1 MGKQINVGL
10 KFTADTGQAKASIQ
24 ELQSLLNKIS
34 LEGASTSKAAPI
46 TEAKRIREA
55 AEAAKELAYH
65 LNNAYNIKTGRF
77 DLSALDKS
85 LKISKSNI
93 TELSTKL
100 IGAGDTGQQ
109 AFLKLAQSISQ
120 ADQPMLKV
128 SNKLQDFAKVLKQ
141 TAKYQLSNN
150 MIRGFTGAIQSAY
163 GYAKDL
169 NASLTDIRIVT
180 GQNADQMAKFAEQA
194 NKAAKALSTT
204 TTDYTKGSLIY
215 FQQGL
220 GDEEVR
226 ERTEATIK
234 MANVTGESTSKIA
247 DQLTAVWNNFADGS
261 KKLSYYADAM
271 VALGAATASSSDE
284 ISEGVNKFAATAKTV
299 GLSYEYATAALA
311 TVTARTR
318 ESADVVGNAF
328 KTLFA
333 RIQGLNQGDTLDD
346 GTTLNKYSSA
356 LDKVGVN
363 IKTTSGELKGMDA
376 IIDEL
381 GPKWKNLADDQKMAL
396 AQTVAGVRQYSQ
408 FMALMN
414 NYDYFKENVGVA
426 EQSTGTLDKQAEIYA
441 ESWEAAQKRVRA
453 AAEGVYQDLIDDKFF
468 ISLNNGLADVISGLD
483 AFIEKAG
490 GLKTIIMALSGVIL
504 ANFSNKIPEA
514 IKNVK
519 YNFDVLTKGSEKAYQ
534 NIIKSIEIATTDSL
548 KEHKIDENSAYAQQL
563 KDINQLTIAK
573 NKLAKVEDQ
582 LSDSEAQKA
591 KSDLSILQTQVEEI
605 TKLRYEAEE
614 LEKSLSKQRT
624 TLANRDM
631 SSSIKVKGTYFMGS
645 EISELSDKKE
655 KTSDLGIS
663 SNYEIAIKQVQEYSK
678 ALEVA
683 SKEIRLFSTSS
694 QNLMFKA
701 VDANDLD
708 RSIKVFQGLDFER
721 PVGSVDSMVNSI
733 QVLNN
738 TMIPTGQKISLVKKE
753 VQGLSSLINPT
764 IQQVTG
770 LDEVFKELGRAS
782 SVEELNKGIELLKSK
797 LKSATIEGKDF
808 EAVLKATNKDFQSYI
823 QQKNEFQD
831 KQDRLSELIKVKNQG
846 FQDFNPNPNIDF
858 SQKAGAYIGAITSA
872 TSSINMFIGAYRTL
886 MNPDTSG
893 LEKITSVFFSLAS
906 SGGMAIQAFKN
917 LQILMTKLET
927 SQLVGR
933 FLVNKKG
940 KAFSTILEG
949 SNSILQNAMQ
959 KGQSSKKFDSLKKE
973 TKEII
978 AATVAQQAKNEI
990 DKEAAAAEIAK
1001 ALAADGVTEAEAK
1014 ATATEV
1020 AHNVSL
1026 QTQTKLLWANIKAWA
1041 AQNVVML
1048 GSLAV
1053 IGFLIAGISIYNAHR
1068 QKEMETASKNAQKA
1082 REEAEANEEI
1092 LKTNQDLINSYESLY
1107 NKYKQIQDAYKKGT
1121 STVEDLAEAQEN
1133 LSNSAQ
1139 EVADA
1144 LKLQGAALDII
1155 SGNWDALQEKISSQT
1170 QQDIQESLQLEYKS
1184 QTADAENLVQ
1194 QNRENYKSYGFA
1206 LDNNGSVNYSSAIK
1220 DFQHLTLESGDLG
1233 GVQFLKLDTSSGE
1246 AIAQSYKELQE
1257 LYNELSETA
1266 TDYELK
1272 HGALKNISDYL
1283 SAMEETYT
1291 EYASHADK
1299 IQKLNVQSAS
1309 YRSFGGVSNAYSIN
1323 SVEDYDN
1330 YVQEMMSHLADQ
1342 NQIEKN
1348 SQAYQDLQESVEAYL
1363 ATISDVKAF
1372 QVQSK
1377 AFDDIAK
1384 KQKDSSKL
1392 TRDSIIEYY
1401 NNLSDEDKTLF
1412 FKIDFDNNQ
1421 SIEAFDNQLKLL
1433 RTLAERETIQVKI
1446 DLAQSGIDLL
1456 NNNKATTEDWLAWAK
1471 QMREAYGDAFSLED
1485 FLGKSSDQQYSYL
1498 LGLKTSGN
1506 NQLESNNQTSIDEL
1520 NKAIADN
1527 EAKIDAG
1534 KEDYSK
1540 NSDSLIKAQNILT
1553 QLEQARLDIA
1563 SGDKTVDYSALS
1575 ESTGIDGLKDVT
1587 SLNEAITTQK
1597 ENVNILQEAVDGY
1610 KNLSSEID
1618 NYKGQIEDLNNEQL
1632 IRDTI
1637 GWRDALKEQAE
1648 ALGLNYDE
1656 IVDFA
1661 QALQDTAKNS
1671 EKIDEN
1677 ISTDVKAATQLAK
1690 SAKQTSK
1697 GLDSL
1702 NDNLKNWKK
1711 AINGKDIIKQSEALD
1726 DMADAMADVMD
1737 ISDEL
1742 DAAGI
1747 KLGKHFKDYL
1757 ANNMDVVEK
1766 AADGDRDAILQL
1778 QQVAA
1783 EDIVLQIT
1791 SDPNE
1796 QNQLISNVTS
1806 LMENIQ
1812 SMLDSQDLKI
1822 GSPIMD
1828 NAPLLASLNDLINS
1842 VGMSVSQAQ
1851 SLLAG
1856 LGFDAK
1862 VKEVDSKPSTVKRTI
1877 QYVEVSPDKWG
1888 YPSVINI
1895 KEKELTDTIEGGQI
1909 GNALEIT
1916 SGQYVG
1922 GGNVSG
1928 AVGGTGRHS
1937 GSGSGS
1943 GGKGS
1948 TKSTSHADQK
1958 NYSDKERYH
1967 TIKNQIE
1974 DLNSAYDDLN
1984 KAKDR
1989 AFGKDR
1995 LKYMDSEISKTQE
2008 LIDAQEEYL
2017 RQIRANLPTDKSIME
2032 EAYNSYIG
2040 GPAIEYD
2047 ASGNI
2052 SNFDEIQD
2060 AMFDKYNKMAGSLTE
2075 DDDNWK
2081 IFEKQYELLEKYI
2094 KQYEET
2100 YDLARDEQ
2108 SKLQELQNQKVDL
2121 QLEQVQYEVEIK
2133 LDIPDSQIKVLE
2145 YKLGRIDDD
2154 AFKALDA
2161 IELMS
2166 QKADNL
2172 KQQIAINK
2180 QGLNDV
2186 LSLTMSAAE
2195 ISQILAGNLEV
2206 LNKKTLTDDQVS
2218 AIKEYR
2224 DNLLDLNSQFDDL
2237 RKEIEDKVMSAF
2249 DAWKEKLDKGI
2260 ASIDHYNTVL
2270 DDYKNII
2277 DIVGKDTLGITDA
2290 FMTNLAQRTT
2300 DNAINKLR
2308 SVKSEYETIVK
2319 ARDEASSKLADAE
2332 ARKDQASVDF
2342 WKQTLDTINEEVESS
2357 NEEMMQAWQDAL
2369 ESLATQFENT
2379 MNNLIDTFNKSVYA
2393 LGGLDALSDDFSR
2406 QQENADL
2413 MLDDY
2418 QKIYELSKLSRD
2430 INKTI
2435 DDTDIISG
2443 KQKLKKLLGQI
2454 NDLQEDGNEMSKYDL
2469 EYLQKTYDLRLAE
2482 IELEEAQ
2489 RAKNTVR
2496 LQKDSEG
2503 NWSYIYTQSSDAIDS
2518 AQQKYEDALYAM
2530 QDLSSNYIDEMSEK
2544 LISTSKEMQEAIA
2557 AIRIQDY
2564 ANIDDYYAAVK
2575 KVQDQYEEEMNV
2587 QQNELQ
2593 KAIDNNKELY
2603 NTDWQN
2609 YHDATGYKI
2618 SDLENFATTFK
2629 DTLLGT
2635 LLNSES
2641 DTANFTDILKNSVD
2655 GLTEGL
2661 LEASRQYYL
2670 NLEEAMNAA
2679 GTSTKQFADDA
2690 SQAINQVI
2698 SDSDK
2703 GTAAVKKMSEEMK
2716 TAFEDITDSVSSW
2729 QESYGMSME
2738 KIIQA
2743 NLNVIESFNSML
2755 EALSID
2761 PSDLEITYNVAK
2773 KMDSDAKKPDSFDT
2787 GGYTGNWGSSGRLA
2801 MLHQKELVLN
2811 ESDTANMLTAVQI
2824 TRAMLD
2830 TIDLNARQA
2839 SFGLG
2844 NLVAS
2849 GIRDDKSQTLQQEVK
2864 ITAEFPNVQDHTEIE
2879 QAFNNLIN
2887 QASQYAN
2894 RK

>member
-363 IKTTSGELKGMDA
+363 IKTTSGELKGMDV
-376 IIDEL
+376 ILDEL
-381 GPKWKNLADDQKMAL
+381 GPKWKTLADDQKMAL

-468 ISLNNGLADVISGLD
+468 ISLNNGLADTISGLD

-514 IKNVK
+514 IDKVR
-519 YNFDVLTKGSEKAYQ
+519 YNFDVLTKGSDKAYQ
-534 NIIKSIEIATTDSL
+534 RILTQMNSATEDQFKKYDVYQDIKSKGKDTSNLEKGINRDSSLGVEIKQANQLTALKLRYASVEDKLNETEKQRYQIELNTIEAQQKQVLALTQQTETLRQNIELKKKALLDTDVDKIALGKFNEQSSINQLESLNSHNEGGQYNALINDTNNFISFLEIANSSIAKQYNLMNKTMAEALNDPDINIRNFKLFADSTTSDFLDQIAGMSKSLENLKGTKQVGAAIDTIRNNLKSLSSVIPQTIQQATGLDKAFRQVNIAMASGDTDKIQDALLNLVQSFDEATISGKDFETVLQSLHGKNVAELKQMFLELNLSEDQAEENAKTLKAQLDSFNPQHVIAVSETFANLAGGAMSAYSTIASVRSIISSLNDNDLSAWEKFAAVLSGLSMIAMNGSAMVGQFVNAGKGVVSLATQLSALNNPIGQLAASFTSTGLAASAAKGGIAAFVTGAGTAILVVGTLAVVIGGLVAIFKSIHDASPEGKLERVSEAAEKTKQAAEEATQKYQELKTAFDNYDTAIDKLDDLKVGTEEFAEALAKANEQAWDLIEAYDLIKSEDWHIDEKTGKIIIDKSGKNKATQGAKEEENTLNTLSNATDLQKSAAELNVAANNLEKKSSSFGNKTSDEIIKGLIKASDGKSLERIKTEYNNASEGDKNSLNRKYAEAIYGENATPQDIALIKQIFQKDTFQRLQNYNDATKKYQQDVDSSFGQQVLSVLNNNEAYQNSKYKNLIYDSSLTDSQ
-548 KEHKIDENSAYAQQL
+548 EKIDEALAEYSNKSNKEIRKELDASLPENYKRVRNQVIDTANDNKVVYSNLDDAREMLAYKKALGDIGDNASETAIKITEATKNFSSSDKKGLDILLGNLSSKDVQKYKKSKLTDDEFKNSILSDSAREKLKDVGVDKDVIEGWFESLQKQIESYKPPEFDLSNWQENFENQLIAAEKISDGGILKDKYYEELSPELQKFFTDLQNGTHILTISADEFNQKIRELSQQDLKESLDNSAYA
-563 KDINQLTIAK
+563 INQGVKAYGKT
-573 NKLAKVEDQ
+573 VGR
-582 LSDSEAQKA
+582 EA
-591 KSDLSILQTQVEEI
+591 T
-605 TKLRYEAEE
+605 
-614 LEKSLSKQRT
+614 
-624 TLANRDM
+624 
-631 SSSIKVKGTYFMGS
+631 
-645 EISELSDKKE
+645 
-655 KTSDLGIS
+655 
-663 SNYEIAIKQVQEYSK
+663 
-678 ALEVA
+678 
-683 SKEIRLFSTSS
+683 
-694 QNLMFKA
+694 
-701 VDANDLD
+701 
-708 RSIKVFQGLDFER
+708 
-721 PVGSVDSMVNSI
+721 
-733 QVLNN
+733 
-738 TMIPTGQKISLVKKE
+738 
-753 VQGLSSLINPT
+753 
-764 IQQVTG
+764 
-770 LDEVFKELGRAS
+770 LDEVDKSARTMLENPNLYSEGTTAYQGMLAATGIDVSNLETTEERVKAVAQAWLELTGNFENGQTALAAS
-782 SVEELNKGIELLKSK
+782 MGSIKDLDAALVNGEISVKSYDKAFNAVLAADAKANGFDYSEIEDYAEALMELNK
-797 LKSATIEGKDF
+797 
-808 EAVLKATNKDFQSYI
+808 
-823 QQKNEFQD
+823 
-831 KQDRLSELIKVKNQG
+831 
-846 FQDFNPNPNIDF
+846 
-858 SQKAGAYIGAITSA
+858 
-872 TSSINMFIGAYRTL
+872 
-886 MNPDTSG
+886 
-893 LEKITSVFFSLAS
+893 
-906 SGGMAIQAFKN
+906 
-917 LQILMTKLET
+917 KLEDNE
-927 SQLVGR
+927 QLA
-933 FLVNKKG
+933 KK
-940 KAFSTILEG
+940 I
-949 SNSILQNAMQ
+949 
-959 KGQSSKKFDSLKKE
+959 
-973 TKEII
+973 
-978 AATVAQQAKNEI
+978 
-990 DKEAAAAEIAK
+990 
-1001 ALAADGVTEAEAK
+1001 ALAEKKQSK
-1014 ATATEV
+1014 AVEDLGKNYEDYVEV
-1020 AHNVSL
+1020 L
-1026 QTQTKLLWANIKAWA
+1026 
-1041 AQNVVML
+1041 
-1048 GSLAV
+1048 
-1053 IGFLIAGISIYNAHR
+1053 
-1068 QKEMETASKNAQKA
+1068 
-1082 REEAEANEEI
+1082 AEANE
-1092 LKTNQDLINSYESLY
+1092 NQNIKNTE
-1107 NKYKQIQDAYKKGT
+1107 KY
-1121 STVEDLAEAQEN
+1121 
-1133 LSNSAQ
+1133 
-1139 EVADA
+1139 
-1144 LKLQGAALDII
+1144 
-1155 SGNWDALQEKISSQT
+1155 
-1170 QQDIQESLQLEYKS
+1170 
-1184 QTADAENLVQ
+1184 
-1194 QNRENYKSYGFA
+1194 
-1206 LDNNGSVNYSSAIK
+1206 
-1220 DFQHLTLESGDLG
+1220 
-1233 GVQFLKLDTSSGE
+1233 
-1246 AIAQSYKELQE
+1246 
-1257 LYNELSETA
+1257 
-1266 TDYELK
+1266 
-1272 HGALKNISDYL
+1272 
-1283 SAMEETYT
+1283 
-1291 EYASHADK
+1291 
-1299 IQKLNVQSAS
+1299 
-1309 YRSFGGVSNAYSIN
+1309 
-1323 SVEDYDN
+1323 
-1330 YVQEMMSHLADQ
+1330 
-1342 NQIEKN
+1342 
-1348 SQAYQDLQESVEAYL
+1348 
-1363 ATISDVKAF
+1363 
-1372 QVQSK
+1372 SK
-1377 AFDDIAK
+1377 AIQSLRQDM
-1384 KQKDSSKL
+1384 SLL
-1392 TRDSIIEYY
+1392 TGLE
-1401 NNLSDEDKTLF
+1401 E
-1412 FKIDFDNNQ
+1412 
-1421 SIEAFDNQLKLL
+1421 
-1433 RTLAERETIQVKI
+1433 
-1446 DLAQSGIDLL
+1446 
-1456 NNNKATTEDWLAWAK
+1456 
-1471 QMREAYGDAFSLED
+1471 DAFSDEFINSKD
-1485 FLGKSSDQQYSYL
+1485 TQQAL
-1498 LGLKTSGN
+1498 ADIANGVDGAVEKFRLMATM
-1506 NQLESNNQTSIDEL
+1506 NQLQVKFKVDEGDLSNLYGQIEAL
-1520 NKAIADN
+1520 N
-1527 EAKIDAG
+1527 
-1534 KEDYSK
+1534 
-1540 NSDSLIKAQNILT
+1540 AQNIEIGT
-1553 QLEQARLDIA
+1553 TINDAPALD
-1563 SGDKTVDYSALS
+1563 ALA
-1575 ESTGIDGLKDVT
+1575 EL
-1587 SLNEAITTQK
+1587 LNETGATADQMQAIF
-1597 ENVNILQEAVDGY
+1597 N
-1610 KNLSSEID
+1610 
-1618 NYKGQIEDLNNEQL
+1618 
-1632 IRDTI
+1632 
-1637 GWRDALKEQAE
+1637 
-1648 ALGLNYDE
+1648 ALGWDPEIEYVPVDANTATALRSMGYQQYATLNADSSYNVQPIPLSGE
-1656 IVDFA
+1656 QTLAAGSQIYVPKIKTKA
-1661 QALQDTAKNS
+1661 MGGGSYK
-1671 EKIDEN
+1671 KIDVPTPTLGN
-1677 ISTDVKAATQLAK
+1677 KK
-1690 SAKQTSK
+1690 S
-1697 GLDSL
+1697 
-1702 NDNLKNWKK
+1702 
-1711 AINGKDIIKQSEALD
+1711 
-1726 DMADAMADVMD
+1726 
-1737 ISDEL
+1737 
-1742 DAAGI
+1742 
-1747 KLGKHFKDYL
+1747 
-1757 ANNMDVVEK
+1757 
-1766 AADGDRDAILQL
+1766 
-1778 QQVAA
+1778 
-1783 EDIVLQIT
+1783 
-1791 SDPNE
+1791 P
-1796 QNQLISNVTS
+1796 
-1806 LMENIQ
+1806 
-1812 SMLDSQDLKI
+1812 
-1822 GSPIMD
+1822 
-1828 NAPLLASLNDLINS
+1828 
-1842 VGMSVSQAQ
+1842 
-1851 SLLAG
+1851 
-1856 LGFDAK
+1856 
-1862 VKEVDSKPSTVKRTI
+1862 
-1877 QYVEVSPDKWG
+1877 
-1888 YPSVINI
+1888 
-1895 KEKELTDTIEGGQI
+1895 
-1909 GNALEIT
+1909 
-1916 SGQYVG
+1916 
-1922 GGNVSG
+1922 
-1928 AVGGTGRHS
+1928 
-1937 GSGSGS
+1937 GS
-1943 GGKGS
+1943 GGSGGGGK
-1948 TKSTSHADQK
+1948 KSHAGQK

-2008 LIDAQEEYL
+2008 LIKAQEEYL
-2017 RQIRANLPTDKSIME
+2017 RQIKANLPKDKEIME
-2032 EAYNSYIG
+2032 TAYNKYIG

-2154 AFKALDA
+2154 AFKVLDA
-2161 IELMS
+2161 IELLS

-2186 LSLTMSAAE
+2186 LALTMSAAE

-2270 DDYKNII
+2270 DNYKNII

-2308 SVKSEYETIVK
+2308 SVKSEYETIIK

-2332 ARKDQASVDF
+2332 ARKDKASIDF
-2342 WKQTLDTINEEVESS
+2342 WQQTLDAINEEVEGS

-2369 ESLATQFENT
+2369 ESLTTQFENT

-2393 LGGLDALSDDFSR
+2393 LGGLDALGDDFSR

-2430 INKTI
+2430 VNKTI
-2435 DDTDIISG
+2435 NDTDIISG

-2454 NDLQEDGNEMSKYDL
+2454 NDLQEDGNKMSKYDL

-2641 DTANFTDILKNSVD
+2641 DTANFTDILKDSVD

-2811 ESDTANMLTAVQI
+2811 ESDTANMLTAIQI

-2849 GIRDDKSQTLQQEVK
+2849 GIRDYKTETLQQEVK

>member
-34 LEGASTSKAAPI
+34 LEGAGTSKAAPL

-65 LNNAYNIKTGRF
+65 LNNAYNTKTGKF

-128 SNKLQDFAKVLKQ
+128 SNKLQDFAKVLRQ

-163 GYAKDL
+163 HYAQNL

-180 GQNADQMAKFAEQA
+180 GYNTDQMAKFAEQA

-226 ERTEATIK
+226 ERTETTIK

-261 KKLSYYADAM
+261 KELSYYADAM

-318 ESADVVGNAF
+318 ESADVVGNAYR
-328 KTLFA
+328 TLFA

-363 IKTTSGELKGMDA
+363 IKTTSGELKGMDQ

-381 GPKWKNLADDQKMAL
+381 GPKWQSLANDQKMAL
-396 AQTVAGVRQYSQ
+396 AQTVAGVRQYGQ

-414 NYDYFKENVGVA
+414 NYDYFKENVQVVRD
-426 EQSTGTLDKQAEIYA
+426 STGTLEKQAEIYA
-441 ESWEAAQKRVRA
+441 ESWKAAQKQVRA
-453 AAEGVYQDLIDDKFF
+453 VAEGVYQDLIDDKFF
-468 ISLNNGLADVISGLD
+468 ISLNNGLADIISGLD

-504 ANFSNKIPEA
+504 TNFSNKIPDA
-514 IKNVK
+514 IKNVQ
-519 YNFDVLTKGSEKAYQ
+519 YNFNILTKGSEKAYQ
-534 NIIKSIEIATTDSL
+534 NIIKSMEIATTNSL

-605 TKLRYEAEE
+605 TNLRYEVEG

-624 TLANRDM
+624 ALANRDM

-663 SNYEIAIKQVQEYSK
+663 NNYDVAIKQVQEYSK
-678 ALEVA
+678 ALEMA
-683 SKEIRLFSTSS
+683 SKEIKLFSTSS

-701 VDANDLD
+701 VDANDLN
-708 RSIKVFQGLDFER
+708 RSIKVFQGLDFEH
-721 PVGSVDSMVNSI
+721 PIGSVDSMVNSI
-733 QVLNN
+733 QALND
-738 TMIPTGQKISLVKKE
+738 TMIPTNQKLSLVKKE

-770 LDEVFKELGRAS
+770 LDEAFKELDRAS

-808 EAVLKATNKDFQSYI
+808 EAVLKATNKDFQAYM
-823 QQKNEFQD
+823 QQKNDFQD
-831 KQDRLSELIKVKNQG
+831 KQSQLSELIKNKNQG

-927 SQLVGR
+927 SQLVGK

-940 KAFSTILEG
+940 EAFSTILEG

-959 KGQSSKKFDSLKKE
+959 KGSSSKKFDSLKKE
-973 TKEII
+973 TREII
-978 AATVAQQAKNEI
+978 AATVAQQTKNKI
-990 DKEAAAAEIAK
+990 DEEGAAAEIAK
-1001 ALAADGVTEAEAK
+1001 ALAADGVTEAEAE

-1026 QTQTKLLWANIKAWA
+1026 QTQTKLLWANVKGWA
-1041 AQNVVML
+1041 AQNTAML
-1048 GSLAV
+1048 MSFAA
-1053 IGFLIAGISIYNAHR
+1053 IAALITVISIYNARR
-1068 QKEMETASKNAQKA
+1068 QEEIETASKNAQKA
-1082 REEAEANEEI
+1082 REEANANEEV
-1092 LKTNQDLINSYESLY
+1092 LKSNTELVNSYQELY
-1107 NKYKQIQDAYKKGT
+1107 NKYKETQALYAKGKATSEDLITAQDSLKSSAEDVADTLGIQGSALDILSGKYEELSQKIQQSQLESISGAI
-1121 STVEDLAEAQEN
+1121 EDESLALSSAGQNLATTTKYSNYSIFIGNRSKIPQEIQEKILNGEYNNLYAQRGGQSVSISNTTNSEKLAEAYESYQKLYEDLSKSMSSADFNTNKLAIGISKYLSDNKEAYELYKQSSSN
-1133 LSNSAQ
+1133 LDNLRVQNSSWQSFGNIKNAYDISSAQ
-1139 EVADA
+1139 D
-1144 LKLQGAALDII
+1144 
-1155 SGNWDALQEKISSQT
+1155 
-1170 QQDIQESLQLEYKS
+1170 YK
-1184 QTADAENLVQ
+1184 
-1194 QNRENYKSYGFA
+1194 
-1206 LDNNGSVNYSSAIK
+1206 NYSDEMIKSLAEQMGIVDENSQEFKDLQKSVESYLGTIGNVK
-1220 DFQHLTLESGDLG
+1220 DFQ
-1233 GVQFLKLDTSSGE
+1233 
-1246 AIAQSYKELQE
+1246 I
-1257 LYNELSETA
+1257 
-1266 TDYELK
+1266 
-1272 HGALKNISDYL
+1272 
-1283 SAMEETYT
+1283 
-1291 EYASHADK
+1291 
-1299 IQKLNVQSAS
+1299 
-1309 YRSFGGVSNAYSIN
+1309 
-1323 SVEDYDN
+1323 
-1330 YVQEMMSHLADQ
+1330 
-1342 NQIEKN
+1342 
-1348 SQAYQDLQESVEAYL
+1348 
-1363 ATISDVKAF
+1363 
-1372 QVQSK
+1372 QSK
-1377 AFDDIAK
+1377 AFDDISK
-1384 KQKDSSKL
+1384 KTGIAREELIS
-1392 TRDSIIEYY
+1392 YY
-1401 NNLSDEDKTLF
+1401 DDLGDNKNLF
-1412 FKIDFDNNQ
+1412 FKIDFDTAQNEKEFDKQIALLQ
-1421 SIEAFDNQLKLL
+1421 S
-1433 RTLAERETIQVKI
+1433 LADRETIKVKLELI
-1446 DLAQSGIDLL
+1446 SQTSDVIESGS
-1456 NNNKATTEDWLAWAK
+1456 TEEIIAWAK
-1471 QMREAYGDAFSLED
+1471 QMREVFGENFDLNEILA
-1485 FLGKSSDQQYSYL
+1485 KSSDDLTTWITEQKTKLQNDLNVNRQQTI
-1498 LGLKTSGN
+1498 G
-1506 NQLESNNQTSIDEL
+1506 E
-1520 NKAIADN
+1520 
-1527 EAKIDAG
+1527 
-1534 KEDYSK
+1534 
-1540 NSDSLIKAQNILT
+1540 T
-1553 QLEQARLDIA
+1553 QQA
-1563 SGDKTVDYSALS
+1563 
-1575 ESTGIDGLKDVT
+1575 
-1587 SLNEAITTQK
+1587 LNEAEQKYDDQK
-1597 ENVNILQEAVDGY
+1597 ESYNQNKDLLFKQKDRLSQLQQMRADYDAAQRAGKSYDFDSQKVEGVTDLDSLDSNITEAKTSVENLQS
-1610 KNLSSEID
+1610 LTS
-1618 NYKGQIEDLNNEQL
+1618 NYESLGNQIEKYKQQLQDLRDEQEIEDKL
-1632 IRDTI
+1632 
-1637 GWRDALKEQAE
+1637 GWRDRLKEQAE
-1648 ALGLNYDE
+1648 AVGISYDSVQEYAKGLRVANKDLEDNIELSEEMSLAYLKTEKGAKKISDSYEDWDKAIKNSSKDIVQYLKTIDE
-1656 IVDFA
+1656 IKDAYKQVFNTIDSKAIDNLSDEFLTSAETMGLMNKAITGSEQDWNNWEAYVLAEINNTSAVFNGMTEEMKSSMTELTTLAANLDFSGLVPGA
-1661 QALQDTAKNS
+1661 DIDDALF
-1671 EKIDEN
+1671 
-1677 ISTDVKAATQLAK
+1677 LAK
-1690 SAKQTSK
+1690 
-1697 GLDSL
+1697 LDEMIFSTADAAMAMS
-1702 NDNLKNWKK
+1702 DNL
-1711 AINGKDIIKQSEALD
+1711 S
-1726 DMADAMADVMD
+1726 
-1737 ISDEL
+1737 
-1742 DAAGI
+1742 
-1747 KLGKHFKDYL
+1747 
-1757 ANNMDVVEK
+1757 
-1766 AADGDRDAILQL
+1766 
-1778 QQVAA
+1778 
-1783 EDIVLQIT
+1783 
-1791 SDPNE
+1791 
-1796 QNQLISNVTS
+1796 
-1806 LMENIQ
+1806 
-1812 SMLDSQDLKI
+1812 
-1822 GSPIMD
+1822 
-1828 NAPLLASLNDLINS
+1828 S
-1842 VGMSVSQAQ
+1842 VGVDAEIEPHTETVPASTKLTTQNGFLVGTDQNGGIINIPVSAQ
-1851 SLLAG
+1851 VQETD
-1856 LGFDAK
+1856 DAK
-1862 VKEVDSKPSTVKRTI
+1862 TYTWYTLKGAKYNGRGVRPAAAAPAKR
-1877 QYVEVSPDKWG
+1877 
-1888 YPSVINI
+1888 
-1895 KEKELTDTIEGGQI
+1895 
-1909 GNALEIT
+1909 
-1916 SGQYVG
+1916 G
-1922 GGNVSG
+1922 GG
-1928 AVGGTGRHS
+1928 GGG
-1937 GSGSGS
+1937 GS
-1943 GGKGS
+1943 K
-1948 TKSTSHADQK
+1948 KSASHADTK
-1958 NYSDKERYH
+1958 SFSDKERYH

-1984 KAKDR
+1984 KLKDR

-2017 RQIRANLPTDKSIME
+2017 RQIKANLPTDKSIME

-2060 AMFDKYNKMAGSLTE
+2060 AMFEEYNRMAQKYT
-2075 DDDNWK
+2075 DDSDEWK
-2081 IFEKQYELLEKYI
+2081 VFEKKYELLEKYI

-2161 IELMS
+2161 IELLS

-2186 LSLTMSAAE
+2186 LALTMSAAE

-2206 LNKKTLTDDQVS
+2206 LNKKTLTDNQVS

-2332 ARKDQASVDF
+2332 ARKDKVSIDF
-2342 WKQTLDTINEEVESS
+2342 WQQTLDAINEEVESS

-2575 KVQDQYEEEMNV
+2575 KVQDQYEEEMNT

-2801 MLHQKELVLN
+2801 MLHSKELVLN